1 MLARFALNELSS
13 SWGWLILECRTQT
26 IEFTQPNWR
35 SSTSP
40 NALAQ
45 GNWLSV
51 FNRIYPG
58 SHKKHQIFPLWV
70 TSDHLITWRK
80 LDTDHLSKRMK
91 KIRLRSLWASADKE
105 DEAVLRFNHSVLADS
120 WLNTLVF
127 SGSGKSPRIPKFRRG
142 HFSLT
147 PCNALHLFCFKAQLR
162 GLAHGLIILISE
174 GLLIFVL
181 SIRLRSPLLWSIALE
196 IWNWW

>member
-26 IEFTQPNWR
+26 IEFMQPNWR

-58 SHKKHQIFPLWV
+58 SHKKHIEAPNFPFV
-70 TSDHLITWRK
+70 SHLRSPYHMEKSRPSRYW
-80 LDTDHLSKRMK
+80 KRMK
-91 KIRLRSLWASADKE
+91 KIRLRSRRSLWASADKE

-181 SIRLRSPLLWSIALE
+181 SIRLRSPLLWSI
-196 IWNWW
+196 